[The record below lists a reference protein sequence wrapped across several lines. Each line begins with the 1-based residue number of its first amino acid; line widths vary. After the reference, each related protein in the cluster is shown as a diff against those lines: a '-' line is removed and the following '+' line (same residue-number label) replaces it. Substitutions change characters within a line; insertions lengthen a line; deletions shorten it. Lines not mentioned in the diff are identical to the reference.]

1 MAVLPTCFI
10 DHRYDDFAGKGRC
23 IHGRWTNNRSIDSRR
38 AREEEHLQTVEF
50 ITKFPE
56 LVQYFPQMI
65 VDDPTIFFYDLNC
78 VHGKS

>member
-1 MAVLPTCFI
+1 MALAVLPTWFI
-10 DHRYDDFAGKGRC
+10 DHRYCDFAGKGRC
-23 IHGRWTNNRSIDSRR
+23 IQGRWKNNLSIDSRR

-65 VDDPTIFFYDLNC
+65 VDDPTIIFFL
-78 VHGKS
+78 